1 MWLAAGQPASAGPL
15 EQILR
20 LLPAARP
27 PPLRLDPSAVER
39 RRPETIRVY
48 RRALGIFTVWL
59 QRHGLEV
66 DSAFAL
72 DDLLV
77 EWRLAENIGR
87 ATFAHAVAAAELA
100 NPQFKGMLSWTHQV
114 QKDLVLA
121 APSTHHIPLPWR
133 LAVLIAAVLA
143 AAGFGRLGAG
153 LLVQHCRGLRPGELL
168 ALRGRDIMLPEDRTL
183 SNGAVAVLNLGM
195 KAGTK
200 ARRAQCTTIVASNA
214 PVAMC
219 ALRALA
225 ASTPKEQLILFG
237 YNLGAYQRLLG
248 RCCEVLG
255 LPGFTPHS
263 PRAGF
268 ATDAWLAG
276 VDFVSIREAGRW
288 LADSSLRVYLD
299 GVSTASLESSPT
311 AAAWAPLAA
320 WIEAHFGAVFP
331 WWPATSWVPTAPLPP
346 VLLEAAARLQSRKRR
361 P

>member
-1 MWLAAGQPASAGPL
+1 M
-15 EQILR
+15 
-20 LLPAARP
+20 
-27 PPLRLDPSAVER
+27 
-39 RRPETIRVY
+39 
-48 RRALGIFTVWL
+48 
-59 QRHGLEV
+59 
-66 DSAFAL
+66 
-72 DDLLV
+72 
-77 EWRLAENIGR
+77 
-87 ATFAHAVAAAELA
+87 
-100 NPQFKGMLSWTHQV
+100 
-114 QKDLVLA
+114 
-121 APSTHHIPLPWR
+121 
-133 LAVLIAAVLA
+133 LIAAVLA

-361 P
+361 PESAHPPAKAVEGVGRTSPVMTVGKALQASSSGPKRISSSGGADTAQAMCHPKKHYNKSFGAFFR